1 MKNDIKDIINEVL
14 AKLEKATGIRKTRE
28 AVALIYETGN
38 AETGYRNLVQM
49 GGGPAVSFFQLEPA
63 TIQDIFNNY
72 VEYRQPLLEVLIEIG
87 LDPMNLEFCVK
98 TNIAI
103 AICMCRFHY
112 RRVPSAIPKT
122 KEQRAIYWKEY
133 YNTNLGKGTIDH
145 FLKANKG

>member
-14 AKLEKATGIRKTRE
+14 SKLEKATGIRKTRE

-72 VEYRQPLLEVLIEIG
+72 VEYRQPLLEVLIEFG
-87 LDPMNLEFCVK
+87 LDPMYLEFCVK

-122 KEQRAIYWKEY
+122 KEQRAIYWKEH

>member
-1 MKNDIKDIINEVL
+1 MKNDIKNIINEVL
-14 AKLEKATGIRKTRE
+14 TKLEKATGIRKTRE
-28 AVALIYETGN
+28 AEALIYETGN

-72 VEYRQPLLEVLIEIG
+72 VEYRQPLVEVLIEFG
-87 LDPMNLEFCVK
+87 LDPANLEFCVK

-112 RRVPSAIPKT
+112 RRVPSEIPKT